1 MTDEE
6 RRSPLHDVQVAAGAE
21 IVWEDGWPWAMNFGG
36 DAAGE
41 YEAIRSATG
50 LWDLFSTVK
59 YEVTGRDAARL
70 IQRRFTND
78 LAGVPAGA
86 VRYGAFV
93 NADGLMVDDGN
104 VYKHGDEKFWVM
116 INTAGLEDWF
126 RETAGDL
133 DATITGRTTE
143 LPMISATGPTSRD
156 LVQGLTDFDLS
167 SLKYFRFNP
176 EPVQVAGVP
185 TTVLR
190 TGFSG
195 ELGFELVT
203 DPGSAVALWEA
214 LVAAGGR
221 PFGLDAID
229 LARVEAGL
237 IIVAVDYQPG
247 ETSPWD
253 LSLDRFI
260 KAGTENVASGAL
272 AAYGAAPPKR
282 FKTLQIEGGSAPEA
296 GAAVSRDGAE
306 VGVLTS
312 PAVSPRLG
320 TIGLAIL
327 DAGVAT
333 DGEKVE
339 VGGAAATVAPMSLY
353 DPEKKKPRV

>member
-1 MTDEE
+1 MTEE
-6 RRSPLHDVQVAAGAE
+6 DRRSPLHDVQAAAGGD
-21 IVWEDGWPWAMNFGG
+21 IVWEDGWPWTMNFG

-41 YEAIRSATG
+41 YEAIRTATG
-50 LWDLFSTVK
+50 LWDLFSTIK
-59 YEVTGRDAARL
+59 YEVTGPDAARL

-104 VYKHGDEKFWVM
+104 VYKHANDRFWVM

-126 RETAGDL
+126 RETAGGL
-133 DATITGRTTE
+133 DARVEGRTEE
-143 LPMISATGPTSRD
+143 LSMISATGPTSRD

-176 EPVQVAGVP
+176 EPVSVGGVP

-203 DPGSAVALWEA
+203 DAGAAVALWEA

-237 IIVAVDYQPG
+237 NIVGVDYQPG
-247 ETSPWD
+247 ATSPWD
-253 LSLDRFI
+253 VSLDRFI
-260 KAGTENVASGAL
+260 KPGTENVGSDAL
-272 AAYGAAPPKR
+272 AAYGANPPKR
-282 FKTLQIEGGSAPEA
+282 FKTLRVEGEAAPEA
-296 GAAVSRDGAE
+296 GATVTKDGAE

-312 PAVSPRLG
+312 PTVSPRLG

-327 DAGVAT
+327 DTAAADVGA
-333 DGEKVE
+333 KVE
-339 VGGAAATVAPMSLY
+339 VGGAVATVAPISLY

>member
-1 MTDEE
+1 MTG
-6 RRSPLHDVQVAAGAE
+6 P
-21 IVWEDGWPWAMNFGG
+21 
-36 DAAGE
+36 
-41 YEAIRSATG
+41 
-50 LWDLFSTVK
+50 
-59 YEVTGRDAARL
+59 DAARL

-104 VYKHGDEKFWVM
+104 VYKHADEKFWVM

-133 DATITGRTTE
+133 DASIAGRTEE
-143 LPMISATGPTSRD
+143 LPMISATGPGSRD

-203 DPGSAVALWEA
+203 DPGSAVTLWEA

-221 PFGLDAID
+221 PFGLEAID

-253 LSLDRFI
+253 VSLDRFI
-260 KAGTENVASGAL
+260 KMGTENVGSGVLAS
-272 AAYGAAPPKR
+272 YGATPA
-282 FKTLQIEGGSAPEA
+282 Q
-296 GAAVSRDGAE
+296 AVQDASDRGRDGARRRARRSQGRRSRSACSRHRLCRRGWAPS
-306 VGVLTS
+306 VWPSWTPAS
-312 PAVSPRLG
+312 PPTARRSRWAAPR
-320 TIGLAIL
+320 
-327 DAGVAT
+327 
-333 DGEKVE
+333 
-339 VGGAAATVAPMSLY
+339 
-353 DPEKKKPRV
+353 PRSRP